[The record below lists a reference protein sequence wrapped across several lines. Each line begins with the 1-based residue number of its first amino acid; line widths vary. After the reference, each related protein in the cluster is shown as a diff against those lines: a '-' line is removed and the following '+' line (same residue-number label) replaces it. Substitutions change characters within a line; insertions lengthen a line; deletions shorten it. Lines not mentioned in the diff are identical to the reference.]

1 MINTPDSMTE
11 SAFCKAMNIQSL
23 EVLCDLN
30 DPYIF
35 DSASEAAG
43 PFDES
48 EEWQAAYD
56 SESERMFE
64 SLNRAHSRALSA
76 VFEYLKE
83 ECNLIATV
91 GEEGAITLS
100 SDDWNEA
107 LARVIESVN
116 GYGMFHFESP
126 EDIIL
131 SGPYDGAKGATLAH
145 FHWHESRGSV
155 YGEPGVK
162 QIFNKALERYLS

>member
-11 SAFCKAMNIQSL
+11 YSFCKAMNIRPL
-23 EVLCDLN
+23 EALYDLN
-30 DPYIF
+30 DSYIF

-43 PFDES
+43 PFNES

-64 SLNRAHSRALSA
+64 SLSKAHSRALSA

-91 GEEGAITLS
+91 GEEGGITLS

-162 QIFNKALERYLS
+162 EIFNKTLDRYLS

>member
-1 MINTPDSMTE
+1 MINSPDSMTE
-11 SAFCKAMNIQSL
+11 YSFCKAMNILSL
-23 EVLCDLN
+23 EALCDLN
-30 DPYIF
+30 DSYIF

-48 EEWQAAYD
+48 EEWQDAYD
-56 SESERMFE
+56 SEYERMFN
-64 SLNRAHSRALSA
+64 SLRKAHSRALSA

-91 GEEGAITLS
+91 EEEGSITLS

-126 EDIIL
+126 DDIIL
-131 SGPYDGAKGATLAH
+131 SGPYDGARGATLAH
-145 FHWHESRGSV
+145 VHWHESRGSV

-162 QIFNKALERYLS
+162 QIFDKALKHYLS

>member
-1 MINTPDSMTE
+1 
-11 SAFCKAMNIQSL
+11 MNIQSL
-23 EVLCDLN
+23 EVLCDSN

-43 PFDES
+43 PFNES
-48 EEWQAAYD
+48 EEWQAAFD
-56 SESERMFE
+56 SESERMFN
-64 SLNRAHSRALSA
+64 SLHEAHSRALSA

-91 GEEGAITLS
+91 GEEGTITLS

-116 GYGMFHFESP
+116 GSGMFHFESP

-155 YGEPGVK
+155 YGEPGAK
-162 QIFNKALERYLS
+162 EIFNKELERYLS

>member
-1 MINTPDSMTE
+1 MINTPDSMTAY
-11 SAFCKAMNIQSL
+11 SFCKAMNIRSL
-23 EVLCDLN
+23 EALYDLN

-43 PFDES
+43 PFNES

-56 SESERMFE
+56 SESEKMFE
-64 SLNRAHSRALSA
+64 SLSKAHSRALSA
-76 VFEYLKE
+76 VSEYLKE

-91 GEEGAITLS
+91 GEEGGITLS

-162 QIFNKALERYLS
+162 EIFNKTLDRYLS